1 MWPRVAVR
9 AERAGDLIGVWWV
22 ARISEADD
30 HNESLFPI
38 WAPERGHASELYFL
52 GALLDGSLKVLRV
65 VVLAS
70 KNNDIFQSAT
80 DEQLPFREESEISRA
95 KV

>member
-1 MWPRVAVR
+1 MH

-22 ARISEADD
+22 SRIPEADD

-38 WAPERGHASELYFL
+38 WPSERGYASDLYFL
-52 GALLDGSLKVLRV
+52 GALLNGNLKVLRV

-70 KNNDIFQSAT
+70 EDNDIFQSAT
-80 DEQLPFREESEISRA
+80 DEQLALREESEISCP

>member
-1 MWPRVAVR
+1 MWPGVAVR
-9 AERAGDLIGVWWV
+9 AERARNLVGVWRV
-22 ARISEADD
+22 ARILEADD
-30 HNESLFPI
+30 HNEPLLPI
-38 WAPERGHASELYFL
+38 WAPERGHTSELYFL
-52 GALLDGSLKVLRV
+52 GALLDGSLKVLGV

-80 DEQLPFREESEISRA
+80 NEQLPFCEESEIPRA